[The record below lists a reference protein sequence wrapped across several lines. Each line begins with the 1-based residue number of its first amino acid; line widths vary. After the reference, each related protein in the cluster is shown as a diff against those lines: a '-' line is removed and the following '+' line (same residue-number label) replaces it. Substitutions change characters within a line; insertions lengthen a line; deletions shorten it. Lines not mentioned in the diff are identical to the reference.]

1 MRDGVH
7 GLIAGGTGSGKS
19 VSMLAAMGLIAMAA
33 TGLAHDRASHV
44 AYESGINQRA
54 MEMRS
59 RKLAAL
65 ASTLRPPVPHG
76 ADEGELLVVGW
87 GSTFGAISQAVL
99 GARKAGLK
107 VSHAHI
113 RYMNPMPKNLGDL
126 LRRFK
131 KVLVPEMNNGMLVK
145 MLRSEYLVDA
155 RGMNKIAGQPFKIAE
170 IEAEIR
176 AQLEK

>member
-1 MRDGVH
+1 M
-7 GLIAGGTGSGKS
+7 
-19 VSMLAAMGLIAMAA
+19 
-33 TGLAHDRASHV
+33 
-44 AYESGINQRA
+44 
-54 MEMRS
+54 
-59 RKLAAL
+59 
-65 ASTLRPPVPHG
+65 
-76 ADEGELLVVGW
+76 
-87 GSTFGAISQAVL
+87 SQDL
-99 GARKAGLK
+99 RKAGLK